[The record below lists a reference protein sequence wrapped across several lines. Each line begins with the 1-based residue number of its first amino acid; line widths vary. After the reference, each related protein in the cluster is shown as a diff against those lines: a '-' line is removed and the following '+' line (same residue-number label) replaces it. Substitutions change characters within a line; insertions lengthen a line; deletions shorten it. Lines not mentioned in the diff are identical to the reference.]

1 MSTTTRVA
9 SPAVAA
15 RLAAEQRRRRS
26 RWAALVAVAVLA
38 AAGAVG
44 YHFYS
49 AKPADTVRIPA
60 GVAAADD
67 TGIARGSGRVTVDL
81 YADFMCP
88 NCKRFEETGG
98 GLLDDLVTQGRATVV
113 VHPVAFL
120 DRMSSGTQYSTR
132 ASAAAGCAADG
143 GRFTEYARALFGQQP
158 AENSAGLPDSR
169 LIEIGRSVGLG
180 DGFATCVKNRTY
192 RGWAGH
198 VTDRA
203 ARRGVSGTPTVLV
216 NGRTV
221 DADPAKISAAVAGG

>member
-1 MSTTTRVA
+1 MTTRAA

-15 RLAAEQRRRRS
+15 QLAAEQRRRRS

-38 AAGAVG
+38 AAAAVG

-49 AKPADTVRIPA
+49 AKPAEKVRVPA
-60 GVAAADD
+60 GVADGDD
-67 TGIARGSGRVTVDL
+67 TGIARGTGTIIIDL

-88 NCKRFEETGG
+88 NCKRFEETRG
-98 GLLDDLVTQGRATVV
+98 GLLDDLVAQGRAKVV

-143 GRFTEYARALFGQQP
+143 GRFTEYTRTLFSQQP
-158 AENSAGLPDSR
+158 AENSSGLPDSR

-180 DGFATCVKNRTY
+180 DDFATCVKNRTY

-203 ARRGVSGTPTVLV
+203 ARRGVTGTPTLMV

-221 DADPAKISAAVAGG
+221 DPDSATISATIGGG